1 MKTLLDCD
9 FVFDIL
15 TRGPFPPTDS
25 MPLDPQRQADAR
37 AIENHLATCHE
48 CRQLA
53 EALLPTADLF
63 HEALSEEERA
73 TLPAFLD
80 TDMMARLHSKIIEA
94 VFETDEDPVR
104 VRRIDH
110 LCQRWLAPAMVAVP
124 LVAACVLMWL
134 FADNSAFSN
143 PHGIIASLPHD
154 QRASLRDMDLP
165 VGCLTPISLV
175 AADTKATGEVAGVPN
190 NPQIAEPILPQH
202 ATGSLQCEQCH
213 QASPPQISAPP
224 KHTKS
229 SCLQCHEERPG
240 RESPIDK
247 HHYRCC
253 TSCHAAGKHMRS
265 VGGHPK
271 FAAACGSC
279 HSTE

>member
-15 TRGPFPPTDS
+15 TRGPFPPIDGK
-25 MPLDPQRQADAR
+25 PFDPQRQADAR
-37 AIENHLATCHE
+37 AIENHLATCHD

-53 EALLPTADLF
+53 EALLPTAELF

-73 TLPAFLD
+73 TLPAFYD
-80 TDMMARLHSKIIEA
+80 TAMMARLHSKIIEA
-94 VFETDEDPVR
+94 VFETEEDPVR
-104 VRRIDH
+104 VRRIDR

-124 LVAACVLMWL
+124 LIAACILMWL
-134 FADNSAFSN
+134 VADNAAFSN
-143 PHGIIASLPHD
+143 SHNIMASLPRD
-154 QRASLRDMDLP
+154 QRTSLSDMDLP
-165 VGCLTPISLV
+165 AGCLTPISLV
-175 AADTKATGEVAGVPN
+175 ATDTKATGEVEADLN
-190 NPQIAEPILPQH
+190 NPHIAEPNLPQH
-202 ATGSLQCEQCH
+202 ATGSSKCDQCH
-213 QASPPQISAPP
+213 QVSPPQIALSP
-224 KHTKS
+224 KHEKT
-229 SCLQCHEERPG
+229 SCFQCHQERPG

-253 TSCHAAGKHMRS
+253 TSCHAAGNHMPS

-279 HSTE
+279 HSAK